1 MSDLGEFETGDHA
14 FTASETRGRWTA
26 PMYSGAL
33 SFMRRRYSRDLAGVD
48 VAITGIPFDLATSH
62 RPGRGTRRS
71 VWVGRRR
78 GRSAY
83 REPWGAGGQ

>member
-14 FTASETRGRWTA
+14 FTASETRARRTE

-48 VAITGIPFDLATSH
+48 VAITGIPFNLATSH
-62 RPGRGTRRS
+62 RPGARFGLQAIRQA
-71 VWVGRRR
+71 
-78 GRSAY
+78 SANLS
-83 REPWGAGGQ
+83 